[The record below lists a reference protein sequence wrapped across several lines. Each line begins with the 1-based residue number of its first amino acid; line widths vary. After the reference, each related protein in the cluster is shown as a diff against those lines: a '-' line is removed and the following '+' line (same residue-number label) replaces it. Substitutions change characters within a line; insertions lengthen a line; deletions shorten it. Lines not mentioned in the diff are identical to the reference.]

1 MPITPIQ
8 KNTSILR
15 PRARIIKTI
24 GEELISDDT
33 VALLELVKNSY
44 DADAS
49 IITISISGR
58 VVTEKDGKN
67 EIKKIIKEGGSISI
81 YDDGC
86 GMTLDVIKKSWMEP
100 ATISKKLVKNSNLKK
115 RRHTGEKGIGRFAS
129 AKLSSELKIISKV
142 ADDNEVVVDFN
153 WKDFDN
159 NEKYLDEVHCN
170 WEVREPAEYT
180 GSLHGTKL
188 VLTNLHSDW
197 DEEKIRRFKIALQ
210 RLINPISP
218 VLDFLIELDLP
229 KEFDSYSGTI
239 ESPESLKRSNYSI
252 KGTIDKDG
260 SPMIDKGRDSSI
272 IFTSKKNGES
282 KLQDFVLLKK
292 DEKFLTGPFNFDF
305 RVWDL
310 DPESLDELA
319 KETDTKKKYIKD
331 ALKEIAGISIYRD
344 GFRVLPYGDPKFDW
358 ARLDLRRVNN
368 PTLRISNNQIIG
380 FISLELDKNPE
391 FKDQSNREGLV
402 ESDAFAQLKEFITR
416 ILNQLEIK
424 RYEERPRENEITEN
438 QEGLFTKFSLAPVT
452 QLVQAK
458 LPNDKEA
465 KDLIAK
471 TEADIQKGVKK
482 IQDVLSRYRRLSTLG
497 LLIDIILHDGNNF
510 LANID
515 SSAHLLRK
523 ELSKNEID
531 KKEVLEYL
539 NNINEGRKVLAQ
551 LFKRIEPFG
560 GRKRGRPKD
569 IILEDAIINVFALYK
584 NELDKLSITCTLPT
598 SQNLVRIDDGELQMI
613 FVNLIQNSIY
623 WLQTIST
630 ERKILVA
637 TEKNENELSILFS
650 DSGPGINEE
659 HHLIIF
665 DPYFS
670 TRPDGVGLGLTIVG
684 ELVTEY
690 DGDFTLIDNG
700 PLDGA
705 TFKMTFRSRI

>member
-1 MPITPIQ
+1 MSLTPIQ
-8 KNTSILR
+8 TDTSILR

-24 GEELISDDT
+24 GEELISDDK

-44 DADAS
+44 DADSS
-49 IITISISGR
+49 IITIKISGR
-58 VVTEKDGKN
+58 VVIEKEGKN
-67 EIKKIIKEGGSISI
+67 DIKKIIKEGGIITI

-86 GMTLDVIKKSWMEP
+86 GMSLETIKKAWMEP
-100 ATISKKLVKNSNLKK
+100 ATISKKEIKK
-115 RRHTGEKGIGRFAS
+115 STAKGRRYTGEKGIGRFAS
-129 AKLSSELKIISKV
+129 AKLSSDFQIISKV
-142 ADDNEVVVDFN
+142 IEDNEVVVDFN

-159 NEKYLDEVHCN
+159 NELYLDEVKCK
-170 WEVREPAEYT
+170 WEVREPVEFP
-180 GSLHGTKL
+180 GDLHGTKL
-188 VLTNLHSDW
+188 ILTNLHSDW
-197 DEEKIRRFKIALQ
+197 DEEKIRQFRIALQ
-210 RLINPISP
+210 RLINPVSP

-239 ESPESLKRSNYSI
+239 EPPESLKRSNYSI

-260 SPMIDKGRDSSI
+260 VPSI
-272 IFTSKKNGES
+272 TFTSKKKGEI
-282 KLQDFVLLKK
+282 KLTDFVLLKK
-292 DEKFLTGPFNFDF
+292 DEKFLTGSFDFDF

-319 KETDTKKKYIKD
+319 KETDSTKKYVRD

-344 GFRVLPYGDPKFDW
+344 GFRVLPYGDPKVDW

-380 FISLELDKNPE
+380 FISIELDKNPA
-391 FKDQSNREGLV
+391 FVDQSNREGLV
-402 ESDAFAQLKEFITR
+402 DSDAFEQLKDFIKR
-416 ILNQLEIK
+416 ILNQLEDK
-424 RYEERPRENEITEN
+424 RYQERPREIENNEN
-438 QEGLFTKFSLAPVT
+438 QDGLFNRFSLAPVVK
-452 QLVQAK
+452 LVQNK

-465 KDLIAK
+465 NELVAK
-471 TEADIQKGVKK
+471 TEANIQEGVKK
-482 IQDVLSRYRRLSTLG
+482 IQEVLARYRRLTTLG

-515 SSAHLLRK
+515 SSAHLLGK
-523 ELSKNEID
+523 ELAKNEID
-531 KKEVLEYL
+531 KNEVAEHL

-569 IILEDAIINVFALYK
+569 IILEDAISNVFALYK
-584 NELDKLSITCTLPT
+584 NELTKLNITYILPS
-598 SQNLVRIDDGELQMI
+598 SQNQVRIDDGELQMI
-613 FVNLIQNSIY
+613 FVNLVQNSVY
-623 WLQTIST
+623 WLESITT
-630 ERKILVA
+630 ERKIHVDVER
-637 TEKNENELSILFS
+637 TDDELSVVFS
-650 DSGPGINEE
+650 DSGPGIKEE
-659 HHLIIF
+659 HQQIIF

-700 PLDGA
+700 PLNGA
-705 TFKMTFRSRI
+705 AFKITFRRMI

>member
-1 MPITPIQ
+1 MTLTPIQ

-24 GEELISDDT
+24 GEELISDDK

-49 IITISISGR
+49 IIIIKISGR
-58 VVTEKDGKN
+58 VVIEKIGKN
-67 EIKKIIKEGGSISI
+67 EIKKIIKEGGTISI

-86 GMTLDVIKKSWMEP
+86 GMSLGTIQEAWMEP
-100 ATISKKLVKNSNLKK
+100 ATISKKMVKQSTTKK
-115 RRHTGEKGIGRFAS
+115 RRYTGEKGIGRFAA
-129 AKLSSELKIISKV
+129 AKLSSDLKIISKV

-159 NEKYLDEVHCN
+159 NEKYLDEVECK
-170 WEVREPAEYT
+170 WEVREPVEYT
-180 GSLHGTKL
+180 GVKHGTKL

-197 DEEKIRRFKIALQ
+197 DEEKIRQFRIALQ
-210 RLINPISP
+210 RLINPVSP

-239 ESPESLKRSNYSI
+239 EPPESLKRPNYSI
-252 KGTIDKDG
+252 KGTIDENG
-260 SPMIDKGRDSSI
+260 IPSI
-272 IFTSKKNGES
+272 TFTSKKKGEI
-282 KLQDFVLLKK
+282 KLSDFVLLKK
-292 DEKFLTGPFNFDF
+292 DEKFLTGSFDFDF

-310 DPESLDELA
+310 DPSSLDELA
-319 KETDTKKKYIKD
+319 KETDTTKKYVRD

-358 ARLDLRRVNN
+358 ARLDIRRVNN
-368 PTLRISNNQIIG
+368 PTLRVSNNQIIG
-380 FISLELDKNPE
+380 FISVELDKNPE

-402 ESDAFAQLKEFITR
+402 ESDSFTQLIDFIPR
-416 ILNQLEIK
+416 ILNQLEDK
-424 RYEERPRENEITEN
+424 RYQERPRENENIEN
-438 QEGLFTKFSLAPVT
+438 QEGLFTRFSLAPVA
-452 QLVQAK
+452 QLVQTK

-465 KDLIAK
+465 NELVAK
-471 TEADIQKGVKK
+471 TEANIQEGVKK
-482 IQDVLSRYRRLSTLG
+482 IQEVLSRYRRLSTLG

-515 SSAHLLRK
+515 SSSQLLGK
-523 ELSKNEID
+523 ELAKKEID
-531 KKEVLEYL
+531 QKEITEQL

-560 GRKRGRPKD
+560 GRKRGKPKD
-569 IILEDAIINVFALYK
+569 IILEDAIANVFALYK
-584 NELDKLSITCTLPT
+584 NELAKLNISYTLPST
-598 SQNLVRIDDGELQMI
+598 QNQVRIDDGELQMI
-613 FVNLIQNSIY
+613 FVNLIQNSMY
-623 WLQTIST
+623 WLETIST
-630 ERKILVA
+630 ERKIQIDV
-637 TEKNENELSILFS
+637 EKNEDELSVVFS
-650 DSGPGINEE
+650 DSGPGIKEE
-659 HHLIIF
+659 HQQIIF

-670 TRPDGVGLGLTIVG
+670 ARPDGVGLGLTIVG

-690 DGDFTLIDNG
+690 EGDFTLIDNG

-705 TFKMTFRSRI
+705 TFKITFRRRI

>member
-1 MPITPIQ
+1 MALTPIQ
-8 KNTSILR
+8 KDTSILR

-24 GEELISDDT
+24 GEELISDDK

-49 IITISISGR
+49 IITIKISGR
-58 VVTEKDGKN
+58 VLIEKDGKN
-67 EIKKIIKEGGSISI
+67 ETRKIIKEGGVISL

-86 GMTLDVIKKSWMEP
+86 GMSLETIKTAWMEP
-100 ATISKKLVKNSNLKK
+100 ATISKKLFKK
-115 RRHTGEKGIGRFAS
+115 STERGRRYTGEKGIGRFAS
-129 AKLSSELKIISKV
+129 AKLSTDLKIISKV
-142 ADDNEVVVDFN
+142 TDDNEVVVDFN
-153 WKDFDN
+153 WSDFSD
-159 NEKYLDEVHCN
+159 ESKYLDQVRCK
-170 WEVREPAEYT
+170 WEVRQPTEYP
-180 GSLHGTKL
+180 GNSHGTKL
-188 VLTNLHSDW
+188 ILTNLHSDW
-197 DEEKIRRFKIALQ
+197 DEEKIRQFRITLQ
-210 RLINPISP
+210 RLINPVSP

-229 KEFDSYSGTI
+229 KEFESYSGTI
-239 ESPESLKRSNYSI
+239 ESPDSLKRPNYSI
-252 KGTIDKDG
+252 KGTIDEQG
-260 SPMIDKGRDSSI
+260 VPLV
-272 IFTSKKNGES
+272 TYASKKKGELPL
-282 KLQDFVLLKK
+282 KDFKLLKSE
-292 DEKFLTGPFNFDF
+292 EKFLTGSFSFDF

-310 DPESLDELA
+310 DQESLEELA
-319 KETDTKKKYIKD
+319 KETDTKRKYIRD

-380 FISLELDKNPE
+380 LISIELDKNPE

-402 ESDAFAQLKEFITR
+402 ESEAFNQLKDFITR

-424 RYEERPRENEITEN
+424 RYEERPRENVSSEN
-438 QEGLFTKFSLAPVT
+438 PEGLFTRFSLAPVV
-452 QLVQAK
+452 QLVQSR

-465 KDLIAK
+465 NELVAK
-471 TEADIQKGVKK
+471 TEANIQEGVKK
-482 IQDVLSRYRRLSTLG
+482 IQEVLARYRRLSTLG

-515 SSAHLLRK
+515 SSAHLLSRELAKTEIDRK
-523 ELSKNEID
+523 EASEH
-531 KKEVLEYL
+531 L

-569 IILEDAIINVFALYK
+569 IILEDAIANVFALYK
-584 NELDKLSITCTLPT
+584 NELTKLNISCNLPI
-598 SQNLVRIDDGELQMI
+598 SKNHVRIDDGELQMI
-613 FVNLIQNSIY
+613 FVNLIQNSMY
-623 WLQTIST
+623 WLETVST
-630 ERKILVA
+630 DRKIQVDVER
-637 TEKNENELSILFS
+637 TDDDLSVIYS
-650 DSGPGINEE
+650 DSGPGIKEE
-659 HHLIIF
+659 HQQLIF

-705 TFKMTFRSRI
+705 TFKITFRRRI

>member
-1 MPITPIQ
+1 MTITPIQ
-8 KNTSILR
+8 KDTSILR

-24 GEELISDDT
+24 GEELISDDK

-49 IITISISGR
+49 IITIKISGQ
-58 VVTEKDGKN
+58 VVVEKDGKN
-67 EIKKIIKEGGSISI
+67 VIKKIIKEGGSISI

-86 GMTLDVIKKSWMEP
+86 GMSLETIKKSWMEP
-100 ATISKKLVKNSNLKK
+100 ATISKKVVKKSSARG
-115 RRHTGEKGIGRFAS
+115 RRYTGEKGIGRFAS
-129 AKLSSELKIISKV
+129 AKLSSNLKIISKV

-159 NEKYLDEVHCN
+159 NDLYLDEVKCN
-170 WEVREPAEYT
+170 WEVRKPVEYT
-180 GSLHGTKL
+180 NELHGTKL
-188 VLTNLHSDW
+188 ILTNLHSDW
-197 DEEKIRRFKIALQ
+197 DEEKIRQFRIALQ
-210 RLINPISP
+210 RLINPVSP

-239 ESPESLKRSNYSI
+239 ESPESLKRPNYSI
-252 KGTIDKDG
+252 KGTIDKNG
-260 SPMIDKGRDSSI
+260 IPSI
-272 IFTSKKNGES
+272 TFISKKKGES
-282 KLQDFVLLKK
+282 KLKDFVLLKK
-292 DEKFLTGPFNFDF
+292 DEKFLTGSFDFDF

-310 DPESLDELA
+310 DTESIEELA
-319 KETDTKKKYIKD
+319 KETDLSKKYVRD

-358 ARLDLRRVNN
+358 ARLDIRRVNN
-368 PTLRISNNQIIG
+368 PTLRVSNNQIIG
-380 FISLELDKNPE
+380 FISVELDKNPE

-402 ESDAFAQLKEFITR
+402 ESDAFSQLKDFIPR
-416 ILNQLEIK
+416 ILNQLEDK
-424 RYEERPRENEITEN
+424 RYQERPRENESKQN
-438 QEGLFTKFSLAPVT
+438 QDGLFTRFSIAPVA

-465 KDLIAK
+465 NELVAK
-471 TEADIQKGVKK
+471 TEANLQESLKK
-482 IQDVLSRYRRLSTLG
+482 IQEVLSRYRRLSTLG

-515 SSAHLLRK
+515 SSAHLLGK
-523 ELSKNEID
+523 ELVKSEID
-531 KKEVLEYL
+531 KKEVAENLS
-539 NNINEGRKVLAQ
+539 NINEGRKVLAQ

-569 IILEDAIINVFALYK
+569 IILEEAIANVFAIYQ
-584 NELDKLSITCTLPT
+584 NELTKLNISYTLPK
-598 SQNLVRIDDGELQMI
+598 SQNQVRIDDGELQMI
-613 FVNLIQNSIY
+613 FVNLIQNSMY
-623 WLQTIST
+623 WLETITS
-630 ERKILVA
+630 ERKIQIDVER
-637 TEKNENELSILFS
+637 TDDELSVVLS
-650 DSGPGINEE
+650 DSGPGIKEE
-659 HHLIIF
+659 HQQIIF

-690 DGDFTLIDNG
+690 DGDFSLVDNG

-705 TFKMTFRSRI
+705 TFKITFRRRI

>member
-1 MPITPIQ
+1 MPVTPIQ
-8 KNTSILR
+8 KDTSILR

-24 GEELISDDT
+24 GEELISDDK

-49 IITISISGR
+49 IITIKISGR
-58 VVTEKDGKN
+58 VVIEKDGKK
-67 EIKKIIKEGGSISI
+67 EIKKIIKEGSTIII

-86 GMTLDVIKKSWMEP
+86 GMSLDTIKKAWMEP
-100 ATISKKLVKNSNLKK
+100 ATISKKLVKKSTNRG
-115 RRHTGEKGIGRFAS
+115 RRYTGEKGIGRFAS
-129 AKLSSELKIISKV
+129 AKLSSHLKIISKV
-142 ADDNEVVVDFN
+142 AGDNEVVVDFN

-159 NEKYLDEVHCN
+159 NDLYLDEVKCK
-170 WEVREPAEYT
+170 WEVREPAEYS
-180 GSLHGTKL
+180 GDSHGTKL
-188 VLTNLHSDW
+188 ILTNLHSDW
-197 DEEKIRRFKIALQ
+197 DEEKIRQFRIALQ
-210 RLINPISP
+210 RLINPVSP

-239 ESPESLKRSNYSI
+239 EPPESLKRPNYSI
-252 KGTIDKDG
+252 KGQIN
-260 SPMIDKGRDSSI
+260 DKGVPAI
-272 IFTSKKNGES
+272 TFASKKKGES
-282 KLQDFVLLKK
+282 KLTDFVLLKK
-292 DEKFLTGPFNFDF
+292 DEKFLTGSFDFDF

-310 DPESLDELA
+310 DSLDELA
-319 KETDTKKKYIKD
+319 KETGLKKKYVQD
-331 ALKEIAGISIYRD
+331 ALKEVAGISIYRD

-402 ESDAFAQLKEFITR
+402 ESDAFNQLKDFITR

-424 RYEERPRENEITEN
+424 RYEERPRENESNEN
-438 QEGLFTKFSLAPVT
+438 QEGLFTRFSLAPVA

-465 KDLIAK
+465 NDVVAK
-471 TEADIQKGVKK
+471 TEANIQEGVKR

-515 SSAHLLRK
+515 SSAQLLGK
-523 ELSKNEID
+523 ELSKNDID
-531 KKEVLEYL
+531 KKEVTEQL

-569 IILEDAIINVFALYK
+569 IILENAIENVFALYK
-584 NELDKLSITCTLPT
+584 NELTKLNISYALPT
-598 SQNLVRIDDGELQMI
+598 SKNEVRIDEGELQMI
-613 FVNLIQNSIY
+613 FVNLLQNAMY
-623 WLQTIST
+623 WLETIAS
-630 ERKILVA
+630 ERKIEVEVER
-637 TEKNENELSILFS
+637 TDDELAVIFS
-650 DSGPGINEE
+650 DSGPGIKEE
-659 HHLIIF
+659 HQQIIF

-690 DGDFTLIDNG
+690 DGDFTLVDNG

-705 TFKMTFRSRI
+705 TFKITFRRRI

>member
-1 MPITPIQ
+1 MTLTPIQ
-8 KNTSILR
+8 KDTSILR

-24 GEELISDDT
+24 GEELISDDK

-49 IITISISGR
+49 IITIKISGN
-58 VVTEKDGKN
+58 VVIEKEGKN
-67 EIKKIIKEGGSISI
+67 EIKKITKEGGSIMI

-86 GMTLDVIKKSWMEP
+86 GMSLETIRKAWMEP
-100 ATISKKLVKNSNLKK
+100 ATISKKLIKK
-115 RRHTGEKGIGRFAS
+115 STDKGRRFTGEKGIGRFAS
-129 AKLSSELKIISKV
+129 AKLSSNLKIISKV

-159 NEKYLDEVHCN
+159 NEKYLDEIECK
-170 WEVREPAEYT
+170 WEVREPIEFV
-180 GSLHGTKL
+180 GKESGTKL
-188 VLTNLHSDW
+188 ILTNLNSDW
-197 DEEKIRRFKIALQ
+197 DEEKIRQFKIALQ
-210 RLINPISP
+210 RLINPVSP

-229 KEFDSYSGTI
+229 NEFDSYSGTI
-239 ESPESLKRSNYSI
+239 EPPESLKRPNYSI
-252 KGTIDKDG
+252 KGTIDKEG
-260 SPMIDKGRDSSI
+260 IPSI
-272 IFTSKKNGES
+272 TFTSKKKGES
-282 KLQDFVLLKK
+282 NLTDFILLKK
-292 DEKFLTGPFNFDF
+292 DEKFLTGPFDFDF

-310 DPESLDELA
+310 DPESLNELA
-319 KETDTKKKYIKD
+319 RDTTTKRKYIRD

-344 GFRVLPYGDPKFDW
+344 NFRVLPYGDPKFDW

-380 FISLELDKNPE
+380 FISIELDKNPE
-391 FKDQSNREGLV
+391 FKDQSNREGLI
-402 ESDAFAQLKEFITR
+402 ESDAFTQLKDFITR

-424 RYEERPRENEITEN
+424 RYEERPRENKIREN
-438 QEGLFTKFSLAPVT
+438 QEGLFTRFSLAPVA
-452 QLVQAK
+452 QLVQTK

-465 KDLIAK
+465 NELVAK
-471 TEADIQKGVKK
+471 TEANIQEGVRKV
-482 IQDVLSRYRRLSTLG
+482 QDVLSRYRRLSTLG
-497 LLIDIILHDGNNF
+497 MLIDIILHDGNNF
-510 LANID
+510 LAKID
-515 SSAHLLRK
+515 SSAYLLGK
-523 ELSKNEID
+523 ELANDEID
-531 KKEVLEYL
+531 KNEVTEHL

-569 IILEDAIINVFALYK
+569 IIIENAIANVFSLYK
-584 NELDKLSITCTLPT
+584 NELTKFNISYILPL
-598 SQNLVRIDDGELQMI
+598 SQNQVRIDDGELQMI

-623 WLQTIST
+623 WLETIST
-630 ERKILVA
+630 ERKIQVVVER
-637 TEKNENELSILFS
+637 TDDELSVVFS
-650 DSGPGINEE
+650 DSGPGIKEE
-659 HHLIIF
+659 HQQIIF

-705 TFKMTFRSRI
+705 TFKITFRRKI

>member
-1 MPITPIQ
+1 MSITPIQ
-8 KNTSILR
+8 KDTSILR

-24 GEELISDDT
+24 GEELISDDK

-49 IITISISGR
+49 IITITISGR
-58 VVTEKDGKN
+58 VVIEKEGKS
-67 EIKKIIKEGGSISI
+67 EIKKIIKEGGSITI

-86 GMTLDVIKKSWMEP
+86 GMSLDTIKKAWMEP
-100 ATISKKLVKNSNLKK
+100 ATISKKLVKKSTSKG
-115 RRHTGEKGIGRFAS
+115 RRYTGEKGIGRFAS
-129 AKLSSELKIISKV
+129 AKLSSDLKIISRV
-142 ADDNEVVVDFN
+142 AEDNEVVVDFN

-159 NEKYLDEVHCN
+159 NDLYLDEIKCN
-170 WEVREPAEYT
+170 WEVREPVDYL
-180 GSLHGTKL
+180 GNSQGTKL
-188 VLTNLHSDW
+188 ILTNLHSDW
-197 DEEKIRRFKIALQ
+197 DEEKIRQFRIALQ
-210 RLINPISP
+210 RLINPVSP
-218 VLDFLIELDLP
+218 VLDFLIELELP

-239 ESPESLKRSNYSI
+239 EPPESLKRPNYSI
-252 KGTIDKDG
+252 RGTIDKDG
-260 SPMIDKGRDSSI
+260 IPST
-272 IFTSKKNGES
+272 IFVSKKKGES
-282 KLQDFVLLKK
+282 KLTDFILLKK
-292 DEKFLTGPFNFDF
+292 EENFLTGSFDFDF

-319 KETDTKKKYIKD
+319 KETDTKRKYIRD

-344 GFRVLPYGDPKFDW
+344 NFRVLPYGDPKFDW

-380 FISLELDKNPE
+380 FISIELDKNPE

-402 ESDAFAQLKEFITR
+402 ESDAFTQLKDFVTR

-424 RYEERPRENEITEN
+424 RYEERPRETENREN
-438 QEGLFTKFSLAPVT
+438 QEGLFTRFSLAPVVE
-452 QLVQAK
+452 LVQTK

-465 KDLIAK
+465 TELVIR
-471 TEADIQKGVKK
+471 TEANIQEGVKK

-510 LANID
+510 LAKID
-515 SSAHLLRK
+515 SSAHLLGR
-523 ELSKNEID
+523 ELAKDEIH
-531 KKEVLEYL
+531 KKEMIEHL
-539 NNINEGRKVLAQ
+539 NNIHEGRKVLAQ

-569 IILEDAIINVFALYK
+569 IILENAIANVFALYE
-584 NELDKLSITCTLPT
+584 NELTKFNISYSLPT
-598 SQNLVRIDDGELQMI
+598 SQNQVRIDDGELQMI
-613 FVNLIQNSIY
+613 FVNLMQNSIY
-623 WLQTIST
+623 WLETTTT
-630 ERKILVA
+630 ERKIQVDVVR
-637 TEKNENELSILFS
+637 TNEELSVVFS
-650 DSGPGINEE
+650 DSGPGIKQE
-659 HHLIIF
+659 HQQIIF

-670 TRPDGVGLGLTIVG
+670 TRPEGVGLGLTIVG

-705 TFKMTFRSRI
+705 TFKITFRRRI

>member
-1 MPITPIQ
+1 MAVTPIQ
-8 KNTSILR
+8 KDTSILR

-24 GEELISDDT
+24 GEELISDDK

-49 IITISISGR
+49 IITIKFSGR
-58 VVTEKDGKN
+58 VVVEKDGKN
-67 EIKKIIKEGGSISI
+67 EIKKIIKEGGSITI

-86 GMTLDVIKKSWMEP
+86 GMSLDTIKKAWMEP
-100 ATISKKLVKNSNLKK
+100 ATISKKVVKKSTAKG
-115 RRHTGEKGIGRFAS
+115 RRYTGEKGIGRFAS
-129 AKLSSELKIISKV
+129 AKLSSDLQIISKV
-142 ADDNEVVVDFN
+142 IDDNEVVVDFN

-159 NEKYLDEVHCN
+159 NDLYLDEVKCK
-170 WEVREPAEYT
+170 WEVRKPVEYPD
-180 GSLHGTKL
+180 GLHGTKL

-197 DEEKIRRFKIALQ
+197 DEEKIRQFRIALQ
-210 RLINPISP
+210 RLINPVSP

-239 ESPESLKRSNYSI
+239 EPPESLKRSNYSI
-252 KGTIDKDG
+252 KGTVDKDG
-260 SPMIDKGRDSSI
+260 VPSI
-272 IFTSKKNGES
+272 TFTSKKRGEI
-282 KLQDFVLLKK
+282 KLTDFVLLKK
-292 DEKFLTGPFNFDF
+292 DEKFLTGSFDFDF

-319 KETDTKKKYIKD
+319 KETDSTKKYVRD

-380 FISLELDKNPE
+380 FISIELDKNPA
-391 FKDQSNREGLV
+391 FVDQSNREGLV
-402 ESDAFAQLKEFITR
+402 DSDAFEQLKDFIKR
-416 ILNQLEIK
+416 ILNQLEDK
-424 RYEERPRENEITEN
+424 RYQERPRENENNEN
-438 QEGLFTKFSLAPVT
+438 QDGLFNRFSLAPVV
-452 QLVQAK
+452 QLVQNK

-465 KDLIAK
+465 NELVAK
-471 TEADIQKGVKK
+471 TEANIQEGVKK
-482 IQDVLSRYRRLSTLG
+482 IQDVLSRYRRLTTLG

-515 SSAHLLRK
+515 SSAHLLGK
-523 ELSKNEID
+523 ELAKNEID
-531 KKEVLEYL
+531 KKEVAEHL

-569 IILEDAIINVFALYK
+569 IILEDAITNVFALYK
-584 NELDKLSITCTLPT
+584 NELAKLNITYILPS
-598 SQNLVRIDDGELQMI
+598 SQNQVRIDDGELQMI
-613 FVNLIQNSIY
+613 FVNLVQNSMY
-623 WLQTIST
+623 WLETITS
-630 ERKILVA
+630 ERKIQVEVER
-637 TEKNENELSILFS
+637 TDDELSILFS
-650 DSGPGINEE
+650 DSGPGIKEE
-659 HHLIIF
+659 HQQIIF

-690 DGDFTLIDNG
+690 EGDFTLIDNG
-700 PLDGA
+700 PLNGA
-705 TFKMTFRSRI
+705 TFKITFRRRI

>member
-1 MPITPIQ
+1 MSLTPIQ

-24 GEELISDDT
+24 GEELISDDK

-49 IITISISGR
+49 IITIKISGR
-58 VVTEKDGKN
+58 AVIEKDGKN
-67 EIKKIIKEGGSISI
+67 EIKKIIKEGASITI
-81 YDDGC
+81 YDDGS
-86 GMTLDVIKKSWMEP
+86 GMSLDTIKKAWMEP
-100 ATISKKLVKNSNLKK
+100 ATISKKLVKQSTSKN
-115 RRHTGEKGIGRFAS
+115 RRYTGEKGIGRFAS
-129 AKLSSELKIISKV
+129 AKLSSDLRIISKV
-142 ADDNEVVVDFN
+142 INDNEVIVDFN

-159 NEKYLDEVHCN
+159 NEKYLDEVECK
-170 WEVREPAEYT
+170 WEVREPVEYPND
-180 GSLHGTKL
+180 LHGTKL
-188 VLTNLHSDW
+188 ILTNLHSDW
-197 DEEKIRRFKIALQ
+197 DEEKIRQFRIALQ
-210 RLINPISP
+210 RLINPVSP
-218 VLDFLIELDLP
+218 VLDFLIELNLP

-239 ESPESLKRSNYSI
+239 EPPESLKRPNYSI
-252 KGTIDKDG
+252 KGSIDNEG
-260 SPMIDKGRDSSI
+260 TPSI
-272 IFTSKKNGES
+272 TFTSKKKGEI
-282 KLQDFVLLKK
+282 KLIDFVLLKK
-292 DEKFLTGPFNFDF
+292 DEKFLTGSFDFDF

-319 KETDTKKKYIKD
+319 KETDTKRKYIRD

-344 GFRVLPYGDPKFDW
+344 SFRVLPYGDPKFDW

-380 FISLELDKNPE
+380 FISIELDKNPE

-402 ESDAFAQLKEFITR
+402 ESDAFNQLKDFITR
-416 ILNQLEIK
+416 ILNQLEVK
-424 RYEERPRENEITEN
+424 RYEERPRENENNEN
-438 QEGLFTKFSLAPVT
+438 QEGLFNHFSLVPVA
-452 QLVQAK
+452 QLVQTK

-465 KDLIAK
+465 NELVAK
-471 TEADIQKGVKK
+471 TEANIQEGVKK

-515 SSAHLLRK
+515 SSAHLLGK
-523 ELSKNEID
+523 ELAKNEID
-531 KKEVLEYL
+531 KKEVTEHL

-569 IILEDAIINVFALYK
+569 IILEDAIANVFALYK
-584 NELDKLSITCTLPT
+584 NELAKLNISYTLPT
-598 SQNLVRIDDGELQMI
+598 SQNQVRIDDGELQMI
-613 FVNLIQNSIY
+613 FVNLVQNSMY
-623 WLQTIST
+623 WLETIT
-630 ERKILVA
+630 GERKIQVDV
-637 TEKNENELSILFS
+637 ERIDSELSVLFS
-650 DSGPGINEE
+650 DSGPGIKEE
-659 HHLIIF
+659 HQQIIF

-705 TFKMTFRSRI
+705 TFKIIFRSRI

>member
-1 MPITPIQ
+1 MSLTPIQ
-8 KNTSILR
+8 KDTSILR

-24 GEELISDDT
+24 GEELISDDK

-49 IITISISGR
+49 IITIKISGR
-58 VVTEKDGKN
+58 VVVEKDGKN
-67 EIKKIIKEGGSISI
+67 EIKKIIKEGGSITI

-86 GMTLDVIKKSWMEP
+86 GMSLDTIKKAWMEP
-100 ATISKKLVKNSNLKK
+100 ATISKKVVKKSTAKG
-115 RRHTGEKGIGRFAS
+115 RRYTGEKGIGRFAS
-129 AKLSSELKIISKV
+129 AKLSSDLQIISKV
-142 ADDNEVVVDFN
+142 IDDNEVVVDFN

-159 NEKYLDEVHCN
+159 NDLYLDEVKCK
-170 WEVREPAEYT
+170 WEVRKPAEYP
-180 GSLHGTKL
+180 GDFHGTKL
-188 VLTNLHSDW
+188 ILTNLHSDW
-197 DEEKIRRFKIALQ
+197 DEEKIRQFRIALQ
-210 RLINPISP
+210 RLINPVSP

-229 KEFDSYSGTI
+229 KEFDSFSGTI
-239 ESPESLKRSNYSI
+239 EPPESLKRSNYSI

-260 SPMIDKGRDSSI
+260 VPSI
-272 IFTSKKNGES
+272 AFTSKKKGEI
-282 KLQDFVLLKK
+282 KLTDFVLLKK
-292 DEKFLTGPFNFDF
+292 DEKFLTGSFDFDF

-319 KETDTKKKYIKD
+319 KETDSTKKYVRD

-380 FISLELDKNPE
+380 FISIELDKNPA
-391 FKDQSNREGLV
+391 FVDQSNREGLV
-402 ESDAFAQLKEFITR
+402 DSDAFEQLKDFIKR
-416 ILNQLEIK
+416 ILNQLEDK
-424 RYEERPRENEITEN
+424 RYQERPRENENNEN
-438 QEGLFTKFSLAPVT
+438 QDGLFNRFSLAPVV
-452 QLVQAK
+452 QLVQNK

-465 KDLIAK
+465 NELVAK
-471 TEADIQKGVKK
+471 TEANIQEGVKK
-482 IQDVLSRYRRLSTLG
+482 IQDVLSRYRRLTTLG

-515 SSAHLLRK
+515 SSAHLLGK
-523 ELSKNEID
+523 ELAKNEVD
-531 KKEVLEYL
+531 KKEVAEHL

-569 IILEDAIINVFALYK
+569 IILEDAIANVFALYK
-584 NELDKLSITCTLPT
+584 NELAKLNITYILPS
-598 SQNLVRIDDGELQMI
+598 SQNQVRIDDGELQMI
-613 FVNLIQNSIY
+613 FVNLVQNSMY
-623 WLQTIST
+623 WLETIT
-630 ERKILVA
+630 TDRKIQVDVER
-637 TEKNENELSILFS
+637 TDDELSVVFS
-650 DSGPGINEE
+650 DSGPGIKEE
-659 HHLIIF
+659 HQQIIF

-700 PLDGA
+700 PLNGA
-705 TFKMTFRSRI
+705 TFKITFRRRI

>member
-1 MPITPIQ
+1 MAITPIQ
-8 KNTSILR
+8 KDTSILR

-24 GEELISDDT
+24 GEELISDDK

-49 IITISISGR
+49 IIIIKIAGR
-58 VVTEKDGKN
+58 VVIEKDGKN
-67 EIKKIIKEGGSISI
+67 EIKKIIKEGGSITI

-86 GMTLDVIKKSWMEP
+86 GMSLDTIKKAWMEP
-100 ATISKKLVKNSNLKK
+100 ATISKKVVKKSTSKG
-115 RRHTGEKGIGRFAS
+115 RRYTGEKGIGRFAS
-129 AKLSSELKIISKV
+129 AKISTDLQIISKV
-142 ADDNEVVVDFN
+142 IDDNEIVVDFD

-159 NEKYLDEVHCN
+159 NDLYLDEVKCK
-170 WEVREPAEYT
+170 WEVRKPIEYLRD
-180 GSLHGTKL
+180 LHGTKL
-188 VLTNLHSDW
+188 ILTNLHSDW
-197 DEEKIRRFKIALQ
+197 DEEKIRQFRIALQ
-210 RLINPISP
+210 RLINPVSP
-218 VLDFLIELDLP
+218 MLDFLIELDLP

-239 ESPESLKRSNYSI
+239 EPPESLKRSNYSI

-260 SPMIDKGRDSSI
+260 VPSI
-272 IFTSKKNGES
+272 TFISKKKGEI
-282 KLQDFVLLKK
+282 KLTDFVLLKK
-292 DEKFLTGPFNFDF
+292 DEKFLTGSFDFDF

-319 KETDTKKKYIKD
+319 KETDSSKKYVRD

-380 FISLELDKNPE
+380 FISIELDKNPA
-391 FKDQSNREGLV
+391 FVDQSNREGLID
-402 ESDAFAQLKEFITR
+402 SDAFEQLKDFIKR
-416 ILNQLEIK
+416 ILNQLEDK
-424 RYEERPRENEITEN
+424 RYQERPRENEKKEN
-438 QEGLFTKFSLAPVT
+438 KDGLFNRFSLTHVV
-452 QLVQAK
+452 QLVQDK

-465 KDLIAK
+465 NELVAK
-471 TEADIQKGVKK
+471 TEANIQDGVKK
-482 IQDVLSRYRRLSTLG
+482 IQDVLSRYRRLTTLG

-515 SSAHLLRK
+515 SSAHLLGK
-523 ELSKNEID
+523 ELAKNEID
-531 KKEVLEYL
+531 KKEVAEHL

-569 IILEDAIINVFALYK
+569 IILEDAIANVFALYK
-584 NELDKLSITCTLPT
+584 NELAKLNINYFLSN
-598 SQNLVRIDDGELQMI
+598 SQNQVKIDDGELQMI
-613 FVNLIQNSIY
+613 FVNLVQNSMY
-623 WLQTIST
+623 WLETIST
-630 ERKILVA
+630 ERKIQVEVERA
-637 TEKNENELSILFS
+637 DDELSVVFS
-650 DSGPGINEE
+650 DSGPGIKEE
-659 HHLIIF
+659 HQQIIF

-670 TRPDGVGLGLTIVG
+670 TRPDSVGLGLTIIG

-705 TFKMTFRSRI
+705 TFKITFRRRI